1 MLLFRQEVKKR
12 PTIGVAPRVVALLPD
27 ISNLCSTPPSDLSCN
42 EVRCRP
48 PAGHLRT
55 LHRGG
60 LQQGIHTMADDLSKR
75 GPQDATRID
84 VNESHEVR
92 YWTQTLGVTEAQL
105 RLAVA
110 AAGVE
115 VKDIRT
121 YLGKP

>member
-1 MLLFRQEVKKR
+1 MLVVGEGVKEWPKIGAERR
-12 PTIGVAPRVVALLPD
+12 PGTLLPD
-27 ISNLCSTPPSDLSCN
+27 ISNRSRRPRTFPARRRAAVLQPTAHG
-42 EVRCRP
+42 RCIVG
-48 PAGHLRT
+48 ASNKE
-55 LHRGG
+55 
-60 LQQGIHTMADDLSKR
+60 IHTMADDLSTR

-84 VNESHEVR
+84 VNEAHEVR

-105 RLAVA
+105 RSAVA

>member
-1 MLLFRQEVKKR
+1 
-12 PTIGVAPRVVALLPD
+12 
-27 ISNLCSTPPSDLSCN
+27 
-42 EVRCRP
+42 
-48 PAGHLRT
+48 
-55 LHRGG
+55 
-60 LQQGIHTMADDLSKR
+60 MADDLSTR

-84 VNESHEVR
+84 VNEAHEVR

-105 RLAVA
+105 RSAVA